1 MYSEQERK
9 ARPSCHATTIRTHE
23 RGRRVS
29 ANDIASADRL
39 PALAESIIAAYF
51 SKNEGPLF
59 AAVADD
65 CTFVS
70 DQGTTIQG
78 VEQLREIMRKR
89 TDMPA
94 MMVRETDFRLVS
106 APEEAHEGS
115 NAVVTGSYKLYSS
128 PREQLLYA
136 ATQFVTMCFTLTDKG
151 WRAFHMHTSIKPSD
165 SVQEEIFPIKASRET
180 YEYVR
185 EILRTGSK
193 AGILPSR
200 IMLEN
205 NESSR
210 YVNPDDI
217 LFVEAEGK
225 RSIVHCLHT
234 TFPVSSL
241 ISEVIPQLPGTFL
254 RVHRSY
260 LVNTAH
266 ISGMRK
272 YALQLSD
279 GTEIPIP
286 ERRYAEVRREIALRA
301 TGGLG

>member
-1 MYSEQERK
+1 M
-9 ARPSCHATTIRTHE
+9 
-23 RGRRVS
+23 S

-115 NAVVTGSYKLYSS
+115 NTVVTGSYKLYSS